1 MEKRIE
7 NHTISRL
14 RDVASKLRSDFSRF
28 YGDTN
33 RERVRFT
40 YGDSPFAYYFKIRF
54 TPSHRTI
61 KFIVPKGN
69 LAANTIE
76 VHQLEKT
83 DNIIRDIDEIYQLK
97 HQIYLEA
104 IVTDE
109 ELSEELA
116 LLWRWGIAGSRRGN
130 VFKARA
136 EFILPGFG
144 HEDMHRTDT
153 LYVGI
158 IDKVIPLQCGV
169 EIVDGCEH
177 RFQYVSLIMYNNAE
191 IVIRVAEDMVPT
203 IYPGLIYM
211 ENWVERFSIMRFT
224 SAKHHIVFTEE
235 QANLI
240 CDYLNKEEVI
250 E

>member
-7 NHTISRL
+7 NPTISRL
-14 RDVASKLRSDFSRF
+14 RDIASKLRSEFSRF

-61 KFIVPKGN
+61 KFIVPKDE
-69 LAANTIE
+69 NTTSIE

-97 HQIYLEA
+97 KQNYIEA
-104 IVTDE
+104 INDDE
-109 ELSEELA
+109 ALSEEVT
-116 LLWRWGIAGSRRGN
+116 LLWRWGIGGSRRGD

-144 HEDMHRTDT
+144 HEDMCRTDT
-153 LYVGI
+153 LYVGL
-158 IDKVIPLQCGV
+158 IDKIVPLDHGI

-177 RFQYVSLIMYNNAE
+177 KFQYLSLIMYNNAE
-191 IVIRVAEDMVPT
+191 VVIRVAEDLVST

-235 QANLI
+235 QTELI
-240 CDYLNKEEVI
+240 CDYLNKEEVTV
-250 E
+250 